1 MKSCRKLSCEMKWN
15 VYRRNQSKPKKENV
29 IVTNRE
35 RERDRLGAAD
45 RKTGRG
51 AVIEEGL
58 KLES

>member
-1 MKSCRKLSCEMKWN
+1 MECLS
-15 VYRRNQSKPKKENV
+15 QKPIETKKENV